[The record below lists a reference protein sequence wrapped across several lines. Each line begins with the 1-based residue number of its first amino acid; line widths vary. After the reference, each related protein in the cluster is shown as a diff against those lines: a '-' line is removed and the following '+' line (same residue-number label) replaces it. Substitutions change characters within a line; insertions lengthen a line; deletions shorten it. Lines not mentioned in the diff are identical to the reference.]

1 MPPNPSLHPTC
12 YSGLRPLPQAGELK
26 RWADHAV
33 GAEKGRYDSQGS
45 SATVSCL
52 QRCVF
57 EDRDLQRPPR
67 ALEPCDDAVPVTGD
81 PSPFDSVYIV
91 GVNASSDVQAEAAR
105 LSAECGFTV
114 RQVFSLGQGF
124 SAALGP
130 VELGCV
136 RCDPSVTS
144 VYGNTVLYP
153 Q

>member
-1 MPPNPSLHPTC
+1 MTAKAVAPLFLVFSVACSRTGTS
-12 YSGLRPLPQAGELK
+12 SG
-26 RWADHAV
+26 
-33 GAEKGRYDSQGS
+33 
-45 SATVSCL
+45 
-52 QRCVF
+52 
-57 EDRDLQRPPR
+57 PPR